1 MARRGL
7 CGGSART
14 QCLSPEDDRTRFN
27 TTTRLPPDARFV
39 IRTAMK
45 AIGIKKFGGP
55 EALEVVELPEPHAG
69 PGEAACPVRGAQGG
83 GGMSVSTKTRFEVF
97 KRDRFT
103 CAYCGRTPPEVLL
116 HVDHIIPK
124 VDGGPDDIENLVTAC
139 QDCNL
144 GKGARPLASRP
155 ASGPTAAE
163 LEERIEQAKQYL
175 ALMSEV
181 RDIRDQLV
189 DLVGAPGLQAPE
201 RLPASPQQRELAL
214 PRVSGRAPPAR
225 QR

>member
-1 MARRGL
+1 
-7 CGGSART
+7 
-14 QCLSPEDDRTRFN
+14 
-27 TTTRLPPDARFV
+27 
-39 IRTAMK
+39 
-45 AIGIKKFGGP
+45 
-55 EALEVVELPEPHAG
+55 
-69 PGEAACPVRGAQGG
+69 
-83 GGMSVSTKTRFEVF
+83 MSVSTKTRFEVF

-189 DLVGAPGLQAPE
+189 DLVIAYWAKAWDGDLVERDDGTYYEMPNGGYFPE
-201 RLPASPQQRELAL
+201 AKTIKSLTRKLPLEAIYEAVDITSARFPYRASYDSTKYFYGVCWRMVRDREAT
-214 PRVSGRAPPAR
+214 
-225 QR
+225 